1 MKRYLLFVFLV
12 IITLGLQA
20 QKLTVLHT
28 NDLHSRL
35 LGFAPNSD
43 YSPENTGDDQTI
55 GGFAR
60 LATLL
65 KREQDGQPEKT
76 LILDAGDFTMGTLFH
91 TLEPTTGFQLRLMKL
106 MGYETVAIGNHEFD
120 WGIDKLGD
128 IIARSSVN
136 GTIPVMLLSNIRFN
150 PDKPKD
156 DLLANLMDQ
165 GVIRKYDVVVKNGI
179 RIGLFSLMG
188 KEAAL
193 VAPYVAPAQFTD
205 QIETAR
211 KMVRLLKEKEHVDIV
226 ICQSHSGVI
235 KDKKGRW
242 TGEDVELAKAVPGID
257 VIISGHTHTTLFKPI
272 MVGNQIIV
280 QTGSE
285 GHYLGRLDLNYQDGT
300 LSLEDYKLI
309 PVNDDIPGDPLIQRM
324 IEKQE
329 KKIEKAVLAPYDFKM
344 DQPVLET
351 SFNLTF
357 NQEIH
362 PEQSNLGPFVA
373 DALFWYAKQIDPAGT
388 DFGLV
393 PGGII
398 RDNILKGEKGK
409 QLPADLFRVMP
420 LGKGVFED
428 TPGYSM
434 ARVFLTGKEVKTVLD
449 VMLLAPKISS
459 DNFAFW
465 SGIRFKYN
473 PLRMP
478 LDQVY
483 EVAIGDDQKGYQTIR
498 LNNDTTQLY
507 GLITNAY
514 VLEFIGLIHQITKG
528 ILKVVP
534 KDIHGQ
540 PYTDLKKSL
549 LDRDP
554 RQPGVQEVK
563 EWAGLIAFAA
573 HLPDLNGN
581 GIADVPDYYRKSH
594 SAGTAHG
601 SINPVLYLKGTNGIS
616 LIPALLLSGLLTGG
630 LIWIL

>member
-150 PDKPKD
+150 PDKTKD

-165 GVIRKYDVVVKNGI
+165 SVIRKYDVVVKNGI

-285 GHYLGRLDLNYQDGT
+285 GRYLGRLDLNYQDGT

-309 PVNDDIPGDPLIQRM
+309 PVNDDIPGDPLIQRR

-563 EWAGLIAFAA
+563 EWAGLIPFAA

-594 SAGTAHG
+594 STGTAHG

-616 LIPALLLSGLLTGG
+616 LIPAILLSGLLTGG